1 MARLCLR
8 VGSIL
13 TADMADHT
21 VTAQVAASEDIIADL
36 AIALAAP
43 DQMPASAGRRRVA
56 QAISLMH
63 DRHREPITLASLARE
78 LGCSCRSFAKQAM
91 RRPRTFWPGSGWTRR
106 GSGCCRAGTVS
117 PPRWTAASAI
127 WAGLPLPIAAALAKD
142 RRRPCPQGRERR
154 NGEVSFGMAARQNG
168 GSILGCADGL
178 AIRNAKNWRET
189 GRNHAHGNCVLRR
202 QFRWL
207 RPLQGQSLNHTALT
221 PGAALTGQ
229 RTELARRFL
238 IHCDL
243 KVEPPMKP
251 HPSASDGGKIFFS
264 LYPDKARLAPHC
276 TSGTG
281 RLALRATE
289 TAGGAQGRRRT
300 GNIVPHQRSRRFE
313 FSVQVTN
320 RGFRIAT
327 PRQASVRGSSSGA
340 GIGERPRR
348 TRRHAC
354 CSATSLLRA
363 QTAAPA
369 PNLRCGCI
377 RPALAQARR
386 SVAMDKQ
393 HGLGHGLYRPA

>member
-1 MARLCLR
+1 MSNCAAKRPGAPRRFPDRGSAIGEQLGHLVISVSAADGHVLPLTRLEEAQRHEGLRPGPIAPRLDAAAAAMARLCLR

-43 DQMPASAGRRRVA
+43 DQMPALAGRRRVA

-78 LGCSCRSFAKQAM
+78 LGCRCRSLPAKRAM
-91 RRPRTFWPGSGWTRR
+91 RRRRTFWPGSGWTRR

-154 NGEVSFGMAARQNG
+154 NGEVSFGMAARQDG
-168 GSILGCADGL
+168 GSILGCAGGL
-178 AIRNAKNWRET
+178 AIRRAKIWRET

-207 RPLQGQSLNHTALT
+207 RLLRGQSLNHTALT

-229 RTELARRFL
+229 RTALARRFL
-238 IHCDL
+238 VHCDL
-243 KVEPPMKP
+243 KAEPPMKP
-251 HPSASDGGKIFFS
+251 HPSANEGGKIFFF
-264 LYPDKARLAPHC
+264 LPPDKARLAPHC
-276 TSGTG
+276 TSRSG
-281 RLALRATE
+281 RSALRATE
-289 TAGGAQGRRRT
+289 TEGGTQGRRRT
-300 GNIVPHQRSRRFE
+300 GSIVPHQRPRRFE
-313 FSVQVTN
+313 FPCRS
-320 RGFRIAT
+320 RLE
-327 PRQASVRGSSSGA
+327 ASG
-340 GIGERPRR
+340 
-348 TRRHAC
+348 
-354 CSATSLLRA
+354 
-363 QTAAPA
+363 
-369 PNLRCGCI
+369 
-377 RPALAQARR
+377 
-386 SVAMDKQ
+386 
-393 HGLGHGLYRPA
+393 